1 VAPQARAPDAQ
12 CNHGVHVHL
21 LSASPPRTPAVLYPP
36 LPCGHLA
43 EPKSAPIPM
52 AAADARGRASRVRCR
67 SCGHPRRP
75 RPRPRPETRRRG
87 CAEAPCPAGAMGA
100 GACAR
105 GARPR
110 TPGRGRAGR
119 RPAAPRRA
127 PPAGRSIVP
136 VRAAAVPP
144 AMHWHDAPAQ
154 PCDRPCSCWTLR
166 RANWQKLVKITAQR
180 SMWLL

>member
-1 VAPQARAPDAQ
+1 MRLGVRCGVSSPHRAPDRPVALRP
-12 CNHGVHVHL
+12 V
-21 LSASPPRTPAVLYPP
+21 
-36 LPCGHLA
+36 
-43 EPKSAPIPM
+43 
-52 AAADARGRASRVRCR
+52 RGRPE
-67 SCGHPRRP
+67 PRD
-75 RPRPRPETRRRG
+75 RRRG
-87 CAEAPCPAGAMGA
+87 RVLAAGAACGPTVRAPPAPAPAPAPRNPPPWVCRAPCPAGAMGA